1 MYNSIKIKIES
12 WEIDLMLESFV
23 KDKLGQDV
31 DVSYIEFLTDK
42 IKNKHILNGE
52 DNEFSLFVEYN
63 RGE

>member
-31 DVSYIEFLTDK
+31 DVSYIEFLTEK